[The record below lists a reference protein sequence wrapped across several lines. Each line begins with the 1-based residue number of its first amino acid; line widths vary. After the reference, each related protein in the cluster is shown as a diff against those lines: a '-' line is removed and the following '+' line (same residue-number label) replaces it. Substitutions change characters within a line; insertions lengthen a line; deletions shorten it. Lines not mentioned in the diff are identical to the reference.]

1 MKEKV
6 EIKKFFL
13 KIFEK
18 VKRLILLRSLR
29 ARLFLIILLVGVVPC
44 IFMRYGIVDNYEEKA
59 VERRITEVSNE
70 LMIIGNHLIANN
82 YLGDYLSDDA
92 SVMSSRKVI
101 DAELEILSNLYDGR
115 IMIINSNLK
124 VITDTYDLSEGKTII
139 SEEVIRCFQGV
150 NATHYDPEHGYIEL
164 TTPIINTAT
173 T

>member
-6 EIKKFFL
+6 ESKNIFL

-18 VKRLILLRSLR
+18 VKQLLLLRSLQ
-29 ARLFLIILLVGVVPC
+29 ARLFLIILLVGVIPG

-82 YLGDYLSDDA
+82 YLGNYLSEDA
-92 SVMSSRKVI
+92 SVLSSRLVI

-115 IMIINSNLK
+115 IMIINNNLK
-124 VITDTYDLSEGKTII
+124 VLQII
-139 SEEVIRCFQGV
+139 
-150 NATHYDPEHGYIEL
+150 
-164 TTPIINTAT
+164 
-173 T
+173 